1 MKDKQQRTVIHLEI
15 NGEHHYF
22 GSMANLYQY
31 YTSSQLGIAYS
42 TLRKYG
48 LSEDK
53 LFMNDKCIIRKGVL
67 LSKQKVPGV
76 IDTVE
81 RNCT

>member
-1 MKDKQQRTVIHLEI
+1 MNNKQLRTVIHLEI
-15 NGEHHYF
+15 NGEHYYF

-48 LSEDK
+48 LSKEK
-53 LFMNDKCIIRKGVL
+53 PFKNKKCTIRKGIL
-67 LSKQKVPGV
+67 LSKRK
-76 IDTVE
+76 E
-81 RNCT
+81 HNN

>member
-42 TLRKYG
+42 TLRKFG

-53 LFMNDKCIIRKGVL
+53 PFINDKCTIRKGLL
-67 LSKQKVPGV
+67 LSKQKVARLH
-76 IDTVE
+76 DMFE
-81 RNCT
+81 SH

>member
-1 MKDKQQRTVIHLEI
+1 MKNKQQRTVIHLEI

-42 TLRKYG
+42 TLRKFG
-48 LSEDK
+48 LSERNP
-53 LFMNDKCIIRKGVL
+53 FINDKCTIRKGIL
-67 LSKQKVPGV
+67 LSKQKVARLHE
-76 IDTVE
+76 THE
-81 RNCT
+81 RY

>member
-1 MKDKQQRTVIHLEI
+1 MNTKKERTVIHLEI

-31 YTSSQLGIAYS
+31 YTSLQLGIAYS

-48 LSEDK
+48 LASDK
-53 LFMNDKCIIRKGVL
+53 PFKNNKCIIRKGTL
-67 LSKQKVPGV
+67 LSKDMKKLTV
-76 IDTVE
+76 I
-81 RNCT
+81 